1 MIDMSSFH
9 LFFMRPTIN
18 VMKHLSLAL
27 IFSFS
32 AAALLSGGDAP
43 SSPAELR
50 KAALAVVA
58 PLPARMPGAER
69 DTPEQIVLGRKLFND
84 NRLSINQSQS
94 CNTCHRVDGGRGG
107 VDNEAFSLGAH
118 GKRGGR
124 NAPTVLNA
132 GLHIAQ
138 FWDGRAD
145 SLEAQAKGPVLNPV
159 EMAMPNADE
168 VVRRLKGTKDYP
180 PLFAKAFGA
189 GPESITYDNMARAIA
204 AFERTLVS
212 HDRLDDF
219 LKGEDRALSLEEQ
232 RGLGLFLTAGCTPCH
247 NGPLLG
253 GNSYQKLGLVNPY
266 PNDKDLGRM
275 AITKDEGDKFKFKVP
290 SLRNIGLT
298 APYFHDSAAATLPQ
312 AVEEMARLQLG
323 KTLKPDEIKSLV
335 AFLQTLSDKPRAKTT
350 ASR

>member
-168 VVRRLKGTKDYP
+168 VVRRLKGTTNLLSPKP
-180 PLFAKAFGA
+180 VTIKTSKNNNKKKHTNPHLMALLFKSNTGH
-189 GPESITYDNMARAIA
+189 E
-204 AFERTLVS
+204 L
-212 HDRLDDF
+212 
-219 LKGEDRALSLEEQ
+219 
-232 RGLGLFLTAGCTPCH
+232 LF
-247 NGPLLG
+247 
-253 GNSYQKLGLVNPY
+253 
-266 PNDKDLGRM
+266 
-275 AITKDEGDKFKFKVP
+275 FF
-290 SLRNIGLT
+290 
-298 APYFHDSAAATLPQ
+298 
-312 AVEEMARLQLG
+312 
-323 KTLKPDEIKSLV
+323 IK
-335 AFLQTLSDKPRAKTT
+335 KIC
-350 ASR
+350 